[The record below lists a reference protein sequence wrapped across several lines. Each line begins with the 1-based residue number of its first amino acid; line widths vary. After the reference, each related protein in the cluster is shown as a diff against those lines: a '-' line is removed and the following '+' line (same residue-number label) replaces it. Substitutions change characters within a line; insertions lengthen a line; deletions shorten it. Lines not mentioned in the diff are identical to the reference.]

1 MSGLTIKN
9 TRLIAGIEEIAAY
22 FGKDSDEVMQDL
34 VDTELK
40 HIAPAMKAKR
50 KWEEARQAA
59 EQTKRQYEK
68 LIKQPVSE
76 NLPKIS
82 SPEKLKGTKPVEGYF
97 DGIEVKMADWNKVLE
112 QVLKILCKKIGIKSW
127 DLAAL
132 LKEFTGKTITQSIQ
146 GYQPIEELD
155 ISLPSLSVPNIAR
168 TIQKIAEKYDISFS
182 FKVRYNKPK
191 FGDTEKYWLFTN
203 A

>member
-1 MSGLTIKN
+1 MSGLTITN

-97 DGIEVKMADWNKVLE
+97 DGVKIEEKDWNKVLE
-112 QVLKILCKKIGIKSW
+112 QVLKILCKKIGIKGQ

-155 ISLPSLSVPNIAR
+155 ISLPSLQAPDIGKA
-168 TIQKIAEKYDISFS
+168 IKEFAEKDGISYKI
-182 FKVRYNKPK
+182 KVRYNKPK